1 MTGYGSC
8 AGVRQALG
16 AYVLGSIEPADRAPV
31 ESHLAFCP
39 ACTEELAGLAGL
51 PAVLRKVPPAEAEA
65 LATHVPG
72 GDRPSDQMLGS
83 LLSRAARVRQRRVVL
98 AVAFSARSRNA
109 DRRQRSGQG
118 LHGQRPP
125 VTAAVWTRR
134 SASAAS
140 AVSPRTH
147 AAATI
152 WYAPTA
158 WGLQLAVHV
167 GGVPAGT
174 TCELKVISTRGQA
187 ITAGGWTIAG
197 SPDTWYPAS
206 SLLALS
212 QVRGFVISSGRM
224 ILVRVPLP

>member
-1 MTGYGSC
+1 M
-8 AGVRQALG
+8 
-16 AYVLGSIEPADRAPV
+16 LGSIEPADRAPV

-83 LLSRAARVRQRRVVL
+83 LLSRAARVRQRRRVL
-98 AVAFSARSRNA
+98 AVAFGAA
-109 DRRQRSGQG
+109 AATLIAVSGAAAG

-125 VTAAVWTRR
+125 VRPAAVWTRR